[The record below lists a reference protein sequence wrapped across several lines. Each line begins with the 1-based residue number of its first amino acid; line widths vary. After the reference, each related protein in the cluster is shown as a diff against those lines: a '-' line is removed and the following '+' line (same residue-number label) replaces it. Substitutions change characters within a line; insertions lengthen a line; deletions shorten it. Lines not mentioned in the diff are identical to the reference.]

1 MPVNVDKRRHVSVMK
16 TWHEMR
22 FILLPLTA
30 ILVARGFMHA
40 SMTFFL
46 PTFIKLE
53 TGNLWLAGACLTIFE
68 GAGVIGI
75 LAAGHFSDRFG
86 RRQILLAALLGA
98 PLSLLLFV
106 WSDGWLRYLAL
117 LFSGF
122 TILSTTPVMLAL
134 VQEHAGNSPSAANG
148 FFMMISFMARS
159 AILVIVG
166 LIADLVGLHAAYLFS
181 AALGLLGIPF
191 ILMLPKGGRD

>member
-1 MPVNVDKRRHVSVMK
+1 M
-16 TWHEMR
+16 
-22 FILLPLTA
+22 
-30 ILVARGFMHA
+30 
-40 SMTFFL
+40 
-46 PTFIKLE
+46 
-53 TGNLWLAGACLTIFE
+53 
-68 GAGVIGI
+68 IGI

-86 RRQILLAALLGA
+86 RRQILLAALLSA

-106 WSDGWLRYLAL
+106 WSGGWLRYLAL

-134 VQEHAGNSPSAANG
+134 VQEHARNSPSAANG

-159 AILVIVG
+159 AIVVIVG
-166 LIADLVGLHAAYLFS
+166 LIADLVGLHATYLFS

-191 ILMLPKGGRD
+191 ILMLPRRKQAEDG